1 MLFRSRK
8 KSPSNDPGS
17 ARELD
22 LASQRV
28 RDHWAACAACREAA
42 AASGPL
48 WCEKGL
54 DLMRRGVADHAH
66 WDECAR
72 CASAQERVR
81 SGQCDPGR
89 QLEDEYRVLVRRL
102 AGA

>member
-8 KSPSNDPGS
+8 KTPSIDPAS

-22 LASQRV
+22 HALQGV
-28 RDHWAACAACREAA
+28 RDHWDVCAACREAA

-54 DLMRRGVADHAH
+54 ELMRRGVADHAH
-66 WDECAR
+66 FDECAR

-81 SGQCDPGR
+81 SGQCDLGR
-89 QLEDEYRVLVRRL
+89 QLEDDVRVLVRRL